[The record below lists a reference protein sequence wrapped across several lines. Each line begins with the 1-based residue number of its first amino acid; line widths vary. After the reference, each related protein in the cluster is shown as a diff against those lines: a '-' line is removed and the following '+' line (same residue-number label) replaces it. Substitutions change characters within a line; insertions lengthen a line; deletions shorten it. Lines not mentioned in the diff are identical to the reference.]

1 MINVFDAW
9 DVIKWLFFALF
20 LPGTVITCAGLLVSF
35 VFSQVA
41 KVLGCGSGGAV
52 LSAVFAGVLCFVARV
67 VLFFNYPW
75 WLGLWGYTDQYLIL
89 VSYALLIACGVVGV
103 NHSRT
108 DS

>member
-20 LPGTVITCAGLLVSF
+20 LPGTVITCVGLLVSF

-52 LSAVFAGVLCFVARV
+52 LSAVFAGVLCFVAGV

-75 WLGLWGYTDQYLIL
+75 GLGLWGYTDQYLIL
-89 VSYALLIACGVVGV
+89 VSYALLVAGGGVGV
-103 NHSRT
+103 NHLRT

>member
-1 MINVFDAW
+1 MVNVFDAW
-9 DVIKWLFFALF
+9 DVIRWLFFALF
-20 LPGTVITCAGLLVSF
+20 LPSAVIACAGLLVSF

-41 KVLGCGSGGAV
+41 KVLGCGSGGTV
-52 LSAVFAGVLCFVARV
+52 LSAVFAGVLSIAAKVL
-67 VLFFNYPW
+67 LFFNYPW

-89 VSYALLIACGVVGV
+89 VSYALLIACEVVSM